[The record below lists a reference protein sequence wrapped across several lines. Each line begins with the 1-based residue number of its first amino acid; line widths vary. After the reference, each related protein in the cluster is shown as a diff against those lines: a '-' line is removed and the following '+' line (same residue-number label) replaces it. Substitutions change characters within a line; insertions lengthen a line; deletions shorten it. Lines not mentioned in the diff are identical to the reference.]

1 MAPSA
6 SRSRRRPVLT
16 QLAFASLQR
25 PIAAAGDGR
34 EAGTQTILTLD
45 QALVSLPEAATLSSQ
60 SKTDDH
66 LPLFQPVPQKLGP
79 VDGSE
84 SAFQFLERGGSRRAT
99 PIREW
104 VERSF
109 RAFPAASRAH
119 LRRRLQS
126 PKFTEFLSAYF
137 ELQVFTLLHHLGCSI
152 EVEPTFPGTR
162 GATVDLLARHRQE
175 EFYVEATVCG
185 LFQGELSSN
194 ANEDDAVAKIREG
207 LPELHSDLWLR
218 AEGELRRTLSKK
230 RLLRPFR
237 NLLKTY
243 SPDGV
248 PALHSRL
255 GRYEAEHYL
264 CGTIEEGDWRLT
276 GRLEPP
282 CASSGQGQVLGPV
295 RTGTVSAQEP
305 FTLALDKKAQD
316 WRRLNLKDEP
326 FLIAINVCNPDFGWN
341 LDEIRA
347 IHEPDSLHRTVTG
360 TRPFKPYLSR
370 VAGVLVF
377 GNATL
382 GMERA
387 ARVQLH
393 QNPARRL
400 PECLRPLLA
409 EQKLG
414 TLLGFGADG

>member
-1 MAPSA
+1 MN
-6 SRSRRRPVLT
+6 
-16 QLAFASLQR
+16 
-25 PIAAAGDGR
+25 
-34 EAGTQTILTLD
+34 
-45 QALVSLPEAATLSSQ
+45 SQ

-84 SAFQFLERGGSRRAT
+84 TTFQFLERGARRRAI

-104 VERSF
+104 MERSF

-119 LRRRLQS
+119 LKRRLQS
-126 PKFTEFLSAYF
+126 PKFAEFLSAYF
-137 ELQVFTLLHHLGCSI
+137 ELQVFTLLRRLVCSI

-162 GATVDLLARHRQE
+162 GATVDFLARHRQE

-218 AEGELRRTLSKK
+218 AEGELRRTLSKQ

-243 SPDGV
+243 GPDEV
-248 PALHSRL
+248 RALHSRL
-255 GRYEAEHYL
+255 GRYEAERYL
-264 CGTIEEGDWRLT
+264 SGTIEEGDWKLT
-276 GRLEPP
+276 GRLDPP
-282 CASSGQGQVLGPV
+282 RASSGQGQVLGPA

-305 FTLALDKKAQD
+305 LTLALEKKAQD

-326 FLIAINVCNPDFGWN
+326 FLLAINVCNPDFGWD

-347 IHEPDSLHRTVTG
+347 IHEPDSLHGTG
-360 TRPFKPYLSR
+360 VGARPFKPFLSR

-377 GNATL
+377 DNATL

-393 QNPARRL
+393 QNPQGPL
-400 PECLRPLLA
+400 PECLQFLL
-409 EQKLG
+409 EERQLG
-414 TLLGFGADG
+414 QLLGFGVAE